1 MERHSSNSFGAA
13 AKVDGDVGDGGE
25 PDGNTD
31 EQLIKTLYREFSGP
45 LLGHLLPLTGN
56 DRQWAEDVVQE
67 TLFRAWRNAGRL
79 ARDRGLL
86 WAWLLTVA
94 RRIVIDGRRR
104 RSARPKEV
112 EPAALDIVPVPDQSE
127 QTLSAMVV
135 SDALRRLSREHRE
148 AIVETYFHHRSITEA
163 AQILGI
169 RPGTVKSRVYYGLRA
184 LRNALQDEG

>member
-1 MERHSSNSFGAA
+1 VERHASKSFGAA
-13 AKVDGDVGDGGE
+13 ARVEGG
-25 PDGNTD
+25 D
-31 EQLIKTLYREFSGP
+31 EQLIRALYSEFAGP

-104 RSARPKEV
+104 RSARPREV
-112 EPAALDIVPVPDQSE
+112 EPAALDIVPIPDQSE

-148 AIVETYFHHRSITEA
+148 AIVETYFHHRSINEA

-184 LRNALQDEG
+184 LRDALQDEG